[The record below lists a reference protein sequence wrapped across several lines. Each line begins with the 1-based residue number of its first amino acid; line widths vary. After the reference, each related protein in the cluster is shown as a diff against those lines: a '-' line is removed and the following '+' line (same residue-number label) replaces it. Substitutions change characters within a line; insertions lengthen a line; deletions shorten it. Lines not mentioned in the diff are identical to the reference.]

1 MQDDGTRGN
10 GRPEYSYSWFGWAM
24 EFRFDRDRN
33 AQAATI
39 CDAAQFIVSDEPV
52 ENSLYFS
59 SNSMSSTRVLRRYE
73 SHASYQVLASRIP
86 RGADSCR
93 GPVGLRRFRRFPTIE
108 HDAQSGRSLLK
119 GSRGLAGVQHKAPAA
134 HAFVIHDLRITE
146 NTGSRGWREP
156 GGLCV
161 VKQERNVLKGCLS
174 HVRGLMGSRPLLRI
188 GGEIWPARAW
198 NAWGWFLARQLV
210 RHFCLLDVHRH
221 AVRRVNV
228 KARVP
233 VRWQI
238 DFQHRH
244 IFVLKH
250 GQMVSRLFDRSRG
263 PSS

>member
-1 MQDDGTRGN
+1 M
-10 GRPEYSYSWFGWAM
+10 
-24 EFRFDRDRN
+24 

-73 SHASYQVLASRIP
+73 SPASYQVLASRIP

-119 GSRGLAGVQHKAPAA
+119 GSRGLTGLQ

-156 GGLCV
+156 SGLSE
-161 VKQERNVLKGCLS
+161 VKQKRNVLERLS
-174 HVRGLMGSRPLLRI
+174 LP
-188 GGEIWPARAW
+188 
-198 NAWGWFLARQLV
+198 
-210 RHFCLLDVHRH
+210 C
-221 AVRRVNV
+221 
-228 KARVP
+228 
-233 VRWQI
+233 
-238 DFQHRH
+238 
-244 IFVLKH
+244 
-250 GQMVSRLFDRSRG
+250 SRLYGFAAPASNRR
-263 PSS
+263 